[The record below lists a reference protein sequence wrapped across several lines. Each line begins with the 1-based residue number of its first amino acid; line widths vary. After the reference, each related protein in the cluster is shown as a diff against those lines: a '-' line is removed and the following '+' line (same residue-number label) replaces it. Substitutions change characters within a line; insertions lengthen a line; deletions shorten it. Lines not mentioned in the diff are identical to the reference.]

1 MCDVK
6 LIVIYPCPND
16 IELGRDRRSRT
27 SKHRHF
33 DGRPPAYSIRRTLKA
48 ESVAPQEK
56 VKAITACRL
65 NPTASLDA
73 DPIFSFPFWFGEK
86 ILCPMRF

>member
-1 MCDVK
+1 V
-6 LIVIYPCPND
+6 IVGL
-16 IELGRDRRSRT
+16 ELQSIAILMGGLS
-27 SKHRHF
+27 
-33 DGRPPAYSIRRTLKA
+33 AYSIRRTLKA

-56 VKAITACRL
+56 AKAITACRL

-86 ILCPMRF
+86 ILCSMRF